1 MLKLI
6 SDSDMNNLF
15 PKLSTTEK
23 GKVNE
28 EITKL
33 IYNYCNTTF
42 EPVNREGEKYDSS
55 SGVILEHRPIISVVS
70 VVDDGRSLN
79 EDAETNGFF
88 VYKER
93 IVLTNPSRKRK
104 ALRVTYTSG
113 HVDVPP
119 LAKSVALELAR
130 YRVFQDQQKGT
141 LFYKSQRMEERD
153 YEIDEDMSELKILSK
168 LYAYVQP
175 VSSSLKRGSGPIRLG
190 VM

>member
-55 SGVILEHRPIISVVS
+55 SEVVLEHRPIISIVS